1 MDDTDF
7 KRYLSERK
15 TSSFKET
22 LFSLIT
28 KHKLTD
34 VEVYKMAA
42 LDRKL
47 FSKIRCNV
55 DYVPKK
61 SNVIKLGLALNL
73 DKTEFD
79 TLLKSAG
86 YSLSSSSFD
95 SIIAYC
101 FENKVYDTNLVNN
114 YLYSYCE
121 TTLQWSFLFY
131 NVKYYQNF
139 KIFMKF

>member
-1 MDDTDF
+1 MDDTDL

-28 KHKLTD
+28 KYKLTD

-47 FSKIRCNV
+47 FSKIRCNG

-101 FENKVYDTNLVNN
+101 FDNKVYMILIWLIIIFIVTARPLCSGLFCFIMLNIIRILR
-114 YLYSYCE
+114 YL
-121 TTLQWSFLFY
+121 
-131 NVKYYQNF
+131 
-139 KIFMKF
+139 

>member
-1 MDDTDF
+1 MPRYLYRDIKGGIIMNDTDL
-7 KRYLSERK
+7 KRYLSKRK

-28 KHKLTD
+28 KYKLTD
-34 VEVYKMAA
+34 QEVYKTAE

-47 FSKIRCNV
+47 FSKIRCYK

-61 SNVIKLGLALNL
+61 NNIIKLGLALNL

-79 TLLKSAG
+79 TLLNSTG

-101 FENKVYDTNLVNN
+101 FDNKIYDTNLINN
-114 YLYSYCE
+114 YLYSYCK
-121 TTLQWSFLFY
+121 TTL
-131 NVKYYQNF
+131 
-139 KIFMKF
+139 

>member
-1 MDDTDF
+1 MLRCLYRDIKGGIIMDDTDL
-7 KRYLSERK
+7 KRYLSKRK

-28 KHKLTD
+28 KYKLTD
-34 VEVYKMAA
+34 QEVYKPAE

-47 FSKIRCNV
+47 FSKIRCYK

-61 SNVIKLGLALNL
+61 NNIIKLGLALNL

-79 TLLKSAG
+79 TLLNSAG

-101 FENKVYDTNLVNN
+101 FDNKIYDTNLINN
-114 YLYSYCE
+114 YLYSYCK
-121 TTLQWSFLFY
+121 TTL
-131 NVKYYQNF
+131 
-139 KIFMKF
+139 